1 MKKSILALIFF
12 TLFVIWSKEANAY
25 SLIGRLGMG
34 TSNQFIHDLPA
45 ISVKVQRSR
54 NTAFGALMAMEA
66 NSDSTDYGFGVKLY
80 RIIYD
85 EPQLNFYAGGLLA
98 LISANEESGF
108 QFDATFGTEFHLQGI
123 ESIGF
128 SFEYG
133 ISLNKYNGATTFE
146 TAGYNLVKAAIH
158 FYL

>member
-1 MKKSILALIFF
+1 MW
-12 TLFVIWSKEANAY
+12 TTDANAY

-34 TSNQFIHDLPA
+34 TSNQFVHDIPA

-85 EPQLNFYAGGLLA
+85 EPQLNFYASGLLG
-98 LISANEESGF
+98 LISKDDESGF
-108 QFDATFGTEFHLQGI
+108 QFDATFGSEFHLQGI
-123 ESIGF
+123 ESVGF
-128 SFEYG
+128 SFEFG
-133 ISLNKYNGATTFE
+133 ISINKYNEATTFE
-146 TAGYNLVKAAIH
+146 TTGLNIVKAAMH